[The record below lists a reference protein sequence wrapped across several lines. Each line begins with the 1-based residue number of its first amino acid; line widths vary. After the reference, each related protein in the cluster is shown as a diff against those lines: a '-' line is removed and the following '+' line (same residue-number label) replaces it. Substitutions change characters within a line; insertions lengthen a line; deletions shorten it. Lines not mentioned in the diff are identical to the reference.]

1 MPDNQPTIEER
12 ARRIIDEGKED
23 EPMLVLAQ
31 DVLDEI
37 VAARARREINA
48 TQVIPPEWMWLMI
61 ALGDAWN
68 PELFNALKYA
78 IEIAFKEVER
88 KAKAE
93 AKQELLVELAN
104 EAKALNE
111 R

>member
-1 MPDNQPTIEER
+1 MSDNQPTIEER

-31 DVLDEI
+31 DVLNEI

-48 TQVIPPEWMWLMI
+48 TQTIPAEWAWLLT
-61 ALGDAWN
+61 ALGDAWS
-68 PELFNALKYA
+68 PELFNALKHA
-78 IEIAFKEVER
+78 IELSFKEVRR
-88 KAKAE
+88 K
-93 AKQELLVELAN
+93 AKQELLTSLAN

-111 R
+111 E